1 MRQIGPSL
9 VSVIVLNCP
18 NWQ

>member
-9 VSVIVLNCP
+9 VSVIVLNRP